1 MKTLI
6 ITTILAVLATVGTV
20 VRGQDLP
27 EEYLG
32 LPGDNL
38 NLYAVMDLFQESK
51 TLEEFE
57 NKLNAKDSRINNL
70 DLNGDNYVDYITV
83 TDFVDGKIHT
93 IVLRAVLGKDEYQ
106 DVGVFIVERLRKG
119 QLRIQLIGDEALYG
133 KNYIIEPKSE
143 TPNPGYGD
151 DLYYGDNVT
160 VINNIYYYDLSWPIF
175 DWIFMPDYVGWH
187 SGWYWGYWPA
197 YWSPWNPWYWHQY
210 YGYHYNWYPY
220 YRDCYRHWN
229 HPVHSHYTDFYYSN
243 IRYHSTQVERRKTE
257 GHYKETYSR
266 PDTRRDGEALYESVS
281 DSRRRDDRSGNG
293 RGTVA
298 AGDESRRGSE
308 MVTREQSQV
317 TAGEGRR
324 SPDATGERTR
334 VSTGS
339 TGERTRVSTGSTG
352 ERTRVSTGQTVEES
366 RGTSSEVKGTPDR
379 RPAGTATSQESR
391 RQELTTLEDGVSS
404 EAAGR
409 GTTNSTQVERSTYQA
424 PERSSYS
431 APSRSSSESS
441 SYSAPARS
449 SSSGSGS
456 SYSAPERSSSPAP
469 SRSSSES
476 SSSSAP
482 VRSSSGTP
490 EKSSTETS
498 SVPAP
503 RRR

>member
-83 TDFVDGKIHT
+83 TDFIDGKIHT

-143 TPNPGYGD
+143 TPNPGYSD

-175 DWIFMPDYVGWH
+175 DWIFMPDYVAWH

-197 YWSPWNPWYWHQY
+197 YWNPWSPWYWHQY

-220 YRDCYRHWN
+220 YHDYYRHWN
-229 HPVHSHYTDFYYSN
+229 HPVHRHYTDFYYSN

-298 AGDESRRGSE
+298 AWDESRRGSE
-308 MVTREQSQV
+308 SVTREQSQV
-317 TAGEGRR
+317 TNKDARR
-324 SPDATGERTR
+324 SPDATGENTR

-339 TGERTRVSTGSTG
+339 TGERTRVSTEQPAG
-352 ERTRVSTGQTVEES
+352 ERTRVSTEQ
-366 RGTSSEVKGTPDR
+366 
-379 RPAGTATSQESR
+379 PAGERTRVSTAPDAEVQRSAPAR
-391 RQELTTLEDGVSS
+391 SS
-404 EAAGR
+404 G
-409 GTTNSTQVERSTYQA
+409 
-424 PERSSYS
+424 SYS
-431 APSRSSSESS
+431 APARSSSSAPNRSSSETS

-449 SSSGSGS
+449 SSTS
-456 SYSAPERSSSPAP
+456 SAPERTTT
-469 SRSSSES
+469 
-476 SSSSAP
+476 SA
-482 VRSSSGTP
+482 P
-490 EKSSTETS
+490 EKSSTETGTT
-498 SVPAP
+498 PAP

>member
-1 MKTLI
+1 MI
-6 ITTILAVLATVGTV
+6 ITTILAVLATVGTI

-70 DLNGDNYVDYITV
+70 DLNGDNFVDYVTV

-106 DVGVFIVERLRKG
+106 DVGVFIVERMRKG

-143 TPNPGYGD
+143 TPNPGYGN

-175 DWIFMPDYVGWH
+175 DWIFMPDYVAWH

-197 YWSPWNPWYWHQY
+197 YWNPWSPWYWHQY

-229 HPVHSHYTDFYYSN
+229 HPVHGHYNDFYYNN
-243 IRYHSTQVERRKTE
+243 IRYYSTQVERRKTE
-257 GHYKETYSR
+257 GHYKETYTR

-281 DSRRRDDRSGNG
+281 GSRTRENRTGNERDR
-293 RGTVA
+293 VA

-308 MVTREQSQV
+308 IGYREESQV
-317 TAGEGRR
+317 TDRDVRR
-324 SPDATGERTR
+324 SP
-334 VSTGS
+334 GS
-339 TGERTRVSTGSTG
+339 TGERTRVSTGETTG
-352 ERTRVSTGQTVEES
+352 ERTRVSSGQNAEES
-366 RGTSSEVKGTPDR
+366 RRPTSEIRGTAEG
-379 RPAGTATSQESR
+379 RPAVSGNSQESR
-391 RQELTTLEDGVSS
+391 RQELTTLEEGVSS
-404 EAAGR
+404 STPGR
-409 GTTNSTQVERSTYQA
+409 STTRSTQVERSTYEAPARSTTSEVQRSAPARSSSSSSNSGSSYSA

-441 SYSAPARS
+441 SYSAPSRS
-449 SSSGSGS
+449 SSSNSGS
-456 SYSAPERSSSPAP
+456 SYSAPQRSTT
-469 SRSSSES
+469 
-476 SSSSAP
+476 SA
-482 VRSSSGTP
+482 P

-498 SVPAP
+498 STPSP